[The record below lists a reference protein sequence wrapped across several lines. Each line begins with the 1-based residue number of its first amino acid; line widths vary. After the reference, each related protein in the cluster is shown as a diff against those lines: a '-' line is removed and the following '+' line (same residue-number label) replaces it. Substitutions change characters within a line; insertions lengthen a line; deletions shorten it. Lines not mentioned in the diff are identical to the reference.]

1 MKTHKERV
9 LWVALSGEQQQSIF
23 DSYEDAQ
30 EQQGINELTF
40 EDYVYYNI
48 NLWACLHDIME

>member
-9 LWVALSGEQQQSIF
+9 IWSALSGEQQQSIY

-30 EQQGINELTF
+30 EQAGITEISF
-40 EDYVYYNI
+40 EDYVYFNI
-48 NLWACLHDIME
+48 NLWAVLHNETE